1 MALPTQDVYRFRP
14 CRHMNHPS
22 HTEANLAT
30 NIETLKLYVLK
41 GKSTPNNLA
50 KILNDALHGRTTL
63 NGGQVRTDYRD
74 QAQST
79 RSPPLYV
86 ILLAL
91 YNPINYESLEPSS
104 SSS

>member
-1 MALPTQDVYRFRP
+1 
-14 CRHMNHPS
+14 MNHPS

-41 GKSTPNNLA
+41 GKSTPKNLA
-50 KILNDALHGRTTL
+50 KILNDALHSRTTL
-63 NGGQVRTDYRD
+63 NGGQVGTDY

-79 RSPPLYV
+79 KSPPLNV

-91 YNPINYESLEPSS
+91 
-104 SSS
+104 